1 MKQAL
6 PKAPG
11 AACAECPGRNRPCI
25 HPEPVP
31 PGSRTHLAVVGEA
44 PGTTEIL
51 EGRPF
56 VGPSG
61 RLMMRELGRIGLQ
74 RHQVHWSNAVLCSV
88 RKKDLPVARKCCA
101 ERLRQELAAAAPP
114 VVMPVGA
121 LGARSGLLATKSTPI
136 LKWRGSI
143 SRVIYQADKPEL
155 SAWVLPTIHP
165 AFVLRAPQWERV
177 LRIDIER
184 ARRVAAE
191 GFTPPEE
198 IAGRRFIVART
209 IQELESALHLMRG
222 SDDSGFDVETV
233 GLGPMLTSLV
243 CFGLSDIH
251 TTVIVP
257 WASRRDGSTPWW
269 PQPAKIAGLVSEFWK
284 PRRVITHN
292 GPSFD
297 HIIAHRYGLQIAE
310 WDDTLIA
317 AHATA
322 PELPKNLAHVVTM
335 GLDVMPWK
343 TQEDRTADLPRLF
356 VYNGRD
362 TLYTI
367 LRWAQMRPEV
377 GA

>member
-1 MKQAL
+1 
-6 PKAPG
+6 
-11 AACAECPGRNRPCI
+11 
-25 HPEPVP
+25 V
-31 PGSRTHLAVVGEA
+31 HLAVVGEA

-61 RLMMRELGRIGLQ
+61 RLMLRELGRIGLQ

-88 RKKDLPVARKCCA
+88 RKKDLAVARKCCA

-121 LGARSGLLATKSTPI
+121 LGARSSLLATKSTPI

-143 SRVIYQADKPEL
+143 SKVNYGASTQAGSSSGTAKLPSNTRE
-155 SAWVLPTIHP
+155 AWVLPTIHP

-177 LRIDIER
+177 LRIDIQR
-184 ARRVAAE
+184 AQRVAAE

-198 IAGRRFIVART
+198 ITGRRFIVART
-209 IQELESALHLMRG
+209 LQQLEEALHLMRG
-222 SDDSGFDVETV
+222 SEDSGFDVETV
-233 GLGPMLTSLV
+233 GLGPMLTNLV

-257 WASRRDGSTPWW
+257 WASRRDGSSPWW
-269 PQPAKIAGLVSEFWK
+269 PQPAKIAGLVSEYWK
-284 PRRVITHN
+284 SRRVITHN

-297 HIIAHRYGLQIAE
+297 HIIAHRYGLQIEE

-335 GLDVMPWK
+335 GLDVAPWK

-367 LRWAQMRPEV
+367 LRWAQMRTEV